1 MSPTRTWLLAVAAL
15 LSLIPALGMAEVY
28 KWVDED
34 GVTHYS
40 QQPPPEGTPT
50 VITPTADAPSSAEGE
65 PDADADAEA
74 DADGQDGNADNE
86 DGDDEQETVADFCKD
101 LREKEKV
108 LEGDRPIRIKA
119 EDGTLTDLDDEGRA
133 QRLERIQ
140 GQLRD
145 HCQGLEAQEG

>member
-1 MSPTRTWLLAVAAL
+1 MSPTRPLWLAVAAL
-15 LSLIPALGMAEVY
+15 LSMVPAAGMAEVY
-28 KWVDED
+28 KWVDDD

-50 VITPTADAPSSAEGE
+50 VITPDTDAPSSAEGE
-65 PDADADAEA
+65 PDAD
-74 DADGQDGNADNE
+74 GQGESADNE
-86 DGDDEQETVADFCKD
+86 DGEQETVADFCKD

-108 LEGDRPIRIKA
+108 LEGDRPIRVKA

-140 GQLRD
+140 GQLRE
-145 HCQGLEAQEG
+145 HCQGLDAGDGD

>member
-1 MSPTRTWLLAVAAL
+1 MPPTRPVLLAVAAL
-15 LSLIPALGMAEVY
+15 LSMAPIAGMAEVY

-50 VITPTADAPSSAEGE
+50 VITPDTGAPSSAEGE
-65 PDADADAEA
+65 PDADAS
-74 DADGQDGNADNE
+74 GQDESADNE
-86 DGDDEQETVADFCKD
+86 DGDGEQETIADFCKD

-108 LEGDRPIRIKA
+108 LESDRPIRIKA
-119 EDGTLTDLDDEGRA
+119 EDGTLTDLDEEGRA
-133 QRLERIQ
+133 QQLERIQ

-145 HCQGLEAQEG
+145 HCQDVEAEAA